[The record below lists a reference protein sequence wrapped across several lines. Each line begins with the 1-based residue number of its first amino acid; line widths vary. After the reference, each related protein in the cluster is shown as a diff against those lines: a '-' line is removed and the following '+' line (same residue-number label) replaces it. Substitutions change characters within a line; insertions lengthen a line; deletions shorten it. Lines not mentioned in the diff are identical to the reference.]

1 MQPPM
6 SDHMYLSKHTHTHTH
21 TNTQCEVFKKTVGPG
36 PAHAIDPTVT
46 HRGKDGTPHY
56 SLSSRHKEL
65 TPFNTPGPG
74 TYGPEKKATCFQGET
89 YPPAYSMGRRTKYKR
104 RKHHINLQIALLSH
118 ITQKGFG
125 QLSCHI
131 ECPQDY

>member
-65 TPFNTPGPG
+65 MPFNTPRAGHLWPG
-74 TYGPEKKATCFQGET
+74 EET
-89 YPPAYSMGRRTKYKR
+89 
-104 RKHHINLQIALLSH
+104 NLLSGRDISTCLLH
-118 ITQKGFG
+118 GQKDEV
-125 QLSCHI
+125 QKT
-131 ECPQDY
+131 